1 MFLIDVRWS
10 DEDGILAPMVRS
22 RILDRMSGN
31 DARWKR
37 KRLRE
42 GGLSPEL
49 HNLNQIKS
57 LPRPSEVS
65 ETGLLCDLLW
75 SDPSNDIRGWGE
87 NERGVSYTFGVDR
100 VTEFLQKHD
109 FDLICRAHQ
118 VVEDGY
124 EFFADR
130 QLVTIFSAPKYCGE
144 FDNAGAMMTVDESL
158 VSSFQILKPVDKKP
172 IVYFALGALPQLSL
186 VLQQKP
192 SNHFLV
198 LKHDLMN
205 VTTIS
210 KCLVHRKKCLV
221 FTLV

>member
-1 MFLIDVRWS
+1 MLMLGQAGGGTCDYTLKECKRRFNVKLWKVFTECFNCLPVAALID
-10 DEDGILAPMVRS
+10 EKILCM
-22 RILDRMSGN
+22 
-31 DARWKR
+31 
-37 KRLRE
+37 
-42 GGLSPEL
+42 
-49 HNLNQIKS
+49 QIKS
-57 LPRPSEVS
+57 LPRPSEVP